1 MKLVI
6 VCLKQRHLNLKN
18 LTNVLISLINYY
30 RTNIRVMRLDHT
42 LKDKLSVKNIDAFEL
57 ISSEFTILVMFNK
70 EKVFYL
76 EK

>member
-1 MKLVI
+1 M
-6 VCLKQRHLNLKN
+6 
-18 LTNVLISLINYY
+18 ISLLNYY

-42 LKDKLSVKNIDAFEL
+42 LQDKLSVKNIDAFEL

>member
-76 EK
+76 ER